1 MIGNRDQSF
10 DDYMMMLRRRRWM
23 ILIPAL
29 AGPLLAVAIAIFL
42 HPKYTSTSMVLVVE
56 PKVPET
62 YVPSVV
68 SDDLTARLATME
80 EQILS
85 RTRLQPL
92 IERYGLYKS
101 EVGHSA
107 MEDLVDEMRKNV
119 DVEPVE
125 FSKQASAAP
134 SQPSKS
140 LPGFSISF
148 TADTA
153 KVAQQVC
160 ADLTS
165 MFVEE
170 NLRQRERRAVGT
182 TDFLQSQ
189 LDDAK
194 RKLDDEDAQLA
205 AFKSKNF
212 GSLPDQEKGNIQILS
227 TLTAQLQATRDA
239 LNRAQQDKTFQSQ
252 LLADQEAAWKAAQSP
267 DSPETLQDQLKKLQD
282 YLVVLQGR
290 YTDDY
295 PDVIKTKSDIA
306 ALQKQ
311 IAAQAST
318 AKTAKTATTS
328 STTAAASATPSAIL
342 NMKARLNAINESIK
356 SLSADEK
363 RLTNQIS
370 LYQGRLQMSPGVE
383 EQYKNITRDYQTALD
398 FYNSLLAKKQSSQMS
413 TSLEERQ
420 EGEQFQV
427 LDPASLPDSPSFPNY
442 WIFSGAGLAVGLG
455 IGVLMA
461 FLGEVRDKAMRDER
475 DVDYYLGLPTL
486 AMVPQL
492 ANGKKKGIFGR
503 KANKQPLIG
512 AGAKA

>member
-1 MIGNRDQSF
+1 MTGNRDYTF

-23 ILIPAL
+23 VLIPAL
-29 AGPLLAVAIAIFL
+29 AGPLIAVAIAIFL
-42 HPKYTSTSMVLVVE
+42 PPKYTSTSMVLVVE
-56 PKVPET
+56 PKVPESF
-62 YVPSVV
+62 VPSVV

-107 MEDLVDEMRKNV
+107 MEDLVDQMRKNV
-119 DVEPVE
+119 DVEPVQ
-125 FSKQASAAP
+125 FSKQPGAAP
-134 SQPSKS
+134 SQQSKT
-140 LPGFSISF
+140 LPGFSITF
-148 TADTA
+148 TTDSA

-170 NLRQRERRAVGT
+170 NLRQRQRRAVGT

-239 LNRAQQDKTFQSQ
+239 LNRAQQDKTFQTQ
-252 LLADQEAAWKAAQSP
+252 MLADQEAQWKASQSP

-282 YLVVLQGR
+282 YMVVLQGR

-295 PDVIKTKSDIA
+295 PDVIKTKNDIA

-311 IAAQAST
+311 IAAQASASNKSETT
-318 AKTAKTATTS
+318 A
-328 STTAAASATPSAIL
+328 STNTAAATTPSTIL

-356 SLSADEK
+356 SLTSDEK
-363 RLTNQIS
+363 RLTSQIGV
-370 LYQGRLQMSPGVE
+370 YQGRLQMSPAVE

-442 WIFSGAGLAVGLG
+442 WIFSGGGLAVGLG
-455 IGVLMA
+455 IGVLIA
-461 FLGEVRDKAMRDER
+461 FIGELRDKALRDER

-486 AMVPQL
+486 AMVPLL
-492 ANGKKKGIFGR
+492 ANAKKKGIFGR
-503 KANKQPLIG
+503 KANKPPLIS